1 MGLDTKTDVYIY
13 IYTQVY
19 RYTDLNMCP
28 EIQKNSLNCPGFSL
42 GLRIPSLPFYN
53 LQHTDTIFSWLN
65 IVF

>member
-1 MGLDTKTDVYIY
+1 MGLDTKTDVYI
-13 IYTQVY
+13 QVY

-42 GLRIPSLPFYN
+42 GLRIPSFYN
-53 LQHTDTIFSWLN
+53 LQHTDTIFSWSN